1 MSSRSA
7 LRAKLKVS
15 GLANGSDSSDP
26 SEPPAAPLP
35 PLPPSA
41 SATSSADLAASDDT
55 LAASPDWRMSNFA
68 ELERHVSNFLV
79 GKGGDSATECVQ
91 RAGAVVQP
99 LQQGR
104 RKPPALCPRKVP
116 LVQL

>member
-7 LRAKLKVS
+7 LGAKLKVS
-15 GLANGSDSSDP
+15 GLANGTDA
-26 SEPPAAPLP
+26 ETETAAAPLP

-79 GKGGDSATECVQ
+79 GKGGGMRGTHA
-91 RAGAVVQP
+91 
-99 LQQGR
+99 
-104 RKPPALCPRKVP
+104 RKLCYEASVCCAEGDRWG
-116 LVQL
+116 